1 MENSKNNSGLKAV
14 ILILLLLLGGS
25 VAYIFKTQNENKD
38 SIEVLNNEKEVIT
51 AELAAKIAEYDL
63 LIAENSTL
71 KEDFEAQRTEMV
83 NLLGQ
88 IKSAKGDAASMAKYK
103 NEYIRLKREMETLK
117 EENLILKAENV
128 ALTSTLDS
136 TKTEMQEVVRLTDT
150 LMSQNDKL
158 AKKVTKASK
167 LSVLNLNVMAV
178 KEKNSGKEIVTD
190 KASRV
195 NKLKISFVIAENAIA
210 DKGDRIYY
218 AQIIDAKGN
227 VLGDKQTIPVTD
239 SVTLTYSFKTKI
251 GFDNK
256 TVQVNESIKGDD
268 FEKGTYFVKLFDIQ
282 GNIVSSTSFDLR

>member
-25 VAYIFKTQNENKD
+25 VAYIFKTQNENKN

-51 AELAAKIAEYDL
+51 TELAAKIAEYDV

-150 LMSQNDKL
+150 LMSQNDRL

-178 KEKNSGKEIVTD
+178 KEKNSGEEIVTD

-218 AQIIDAKGN
+218 VQIIDAKGN
-227 VLGDKQTIPVTD
+227 VLGDKQTIPVSD

-282 GNIVSSTSFDLR
+282 GSVVSSTSFDLR